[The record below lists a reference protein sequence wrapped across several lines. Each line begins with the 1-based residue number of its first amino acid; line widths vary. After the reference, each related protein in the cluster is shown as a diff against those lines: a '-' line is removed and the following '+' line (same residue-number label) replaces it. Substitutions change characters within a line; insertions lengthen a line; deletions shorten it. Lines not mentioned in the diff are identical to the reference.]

1 MTSKV
6 PRKHLRRRTVLSL
19 GFLAV
24 GLAAGL
30 APLPGESRTL
40 VVVAGTELQQ
50 ALTALKSGFE
60 QSQPG
65 VRLELRFRGSQAL
78 ANDYLDDRYQDVTP
92 TILIP
97 ASGEILARLAQD
109 WRARYGDE
117 PFYSPPQPI
126 AKTFLVGIAW
136 PERGRVLFPQGRFEW
151 ERVVQAMRA
160 GQWSAL
166 GAPASWGSFDFGMTD
181 PLRSNS
187 GQLTLFLW
195 AGATLG
201 TVATP
206 DNLNTEAINQLFRL
220 IKQSVYQPP
229 NSTDTLLEAFIS
241 QGVNEGDVAVVYE
254 SIALSRWP
262 QSRVSQPQGYQ
273 IYYLSP
279 TVETVSTAAV
289 VRRNV
294 SPALARTAQQFLDFL
309 RAPDQQRILVQQGF
323 RPVVDL
329 DLTTVAG
336 SPWSQGIPGVA
347 VFPPVEL
354 LPTPPAAVL
363 QEIQKQWQRATVG

>member
-1 MTSKV
+1 MVPKV
-6 PRKHLRRRTVLSL
+6 RKKHLRRRTVLSL

-50 ALTALKSGFE
+50 ALAALKSGFE

-126 AKTFLVGIAW
+126 AKTLLVGIAW
-136 PERGRVLFPQGRFEW
+136 PERGRVLFPQGQFRW
-151 ERVVQAMRA
+151 EQVVAAMRA
-160 GQWSAL
+160 GQWAAL
-166 GAPASWGSFDFGMTD
+166 GAPANWGSFDFRMTD

-262 QSRVSQPQGYQ
+262 QSRVSQSQGYQ

-309 RAPDQQRILVQQGF
+309 RAPDQQKILVQQGF
-323 RPVVDL
+323 RPVMDL

-347 VFPPVEL
+347 VSPPVEL
-354 LPTPPAAVL
+354 LPTPPAGVL